1 MQRILGTIS
10 PGLVIN
16 GGKGIKQFTGVE
28 LWSMSKQ
35 HDTASFL
42 FPLLNHAL
50 RANIAVPCY
59 EMLFYGRIIQM
70 ELFEILWPRFRL

>member
-1 MQRILGTIS
+1 MEER
-10 PGLVIN
+10 
-16 GGKGIKQFTGVE
+16 E
-28 LWSMSKQ
+28 LNSSLEWSSDRCLSNTTQ
-35 HDTASFL
+35 LAFG
-42 FPLLNHAL
+42 FLLNHAL